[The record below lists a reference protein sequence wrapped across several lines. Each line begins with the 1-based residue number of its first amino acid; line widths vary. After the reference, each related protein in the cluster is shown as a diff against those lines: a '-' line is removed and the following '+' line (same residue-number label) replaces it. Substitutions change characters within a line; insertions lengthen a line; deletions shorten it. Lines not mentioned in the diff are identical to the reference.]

1 MFFYFNTRS
10 FLLCIIGFTGG
21 LSSTNNGD
29 KEIVPFNPKEFRY
42 ESGSTDVGDA
52 GYATPTTMVN
62 VATGCLGCVGHS
74 WQWTALSNSEIG
86 MKGML
91 RAAEVMALSCV
102 RVLDQPDVI
111 AKARE
116 ELLKKNGGKYTC
128 PLPEYVTPPIGR
140 Y

>member
-1 MFFYFNTRS
+1 MPDARAIIASYAPLRDSNDTANASRISLARS
-10 FLLCIIGFTGG
+10 S
-21 LSSTNNGD
+21 LS
-29 KEIVPFNPKEFRY
+29 
-42 ESGSTDVGDA
+42 
-52 GYATPTTMVN
+52 
-62 VATGCLGCVGHS
+62 
-74 WQWTALSNSEIG
+74 SNSEIG

-116 ELLKKNGGKYTC
+116 ELLNKNGGKYTC